1 MEAEAMSEA
10 GEATRTDLVA
20 RPSARED
27 RVARERKALG
37 DLTALVSRVNRAKPD
52 PEALDDLRRHFEAVP
67 ALSRVLC
74 DLHDRNTRMVIGS
87 IVADRAAVEALT
99 VSVRSLRDDLGYK
112 DATAL
117 ERPLIEHVA
126 LCWLRLQKAEM
137 VYSQAQSDE
146 MTLTLAGWHERRLTA
161 AHARYV
167 RASESL
173 ARVRRLAQP
182 HRQPLQVNIGG
193 QQVNVVGGATAA
205 AVNPASHLSEGL

>member
-1 MEAEAMSEA
+1 MSEPSEA

-27 RVARERKALG
+27 RAARERKAL
-37 DLTALVSRVNRAKPD
+37 DDVTALVSRVNGATPD
-52 PEALDDLRRHFEAVP
+52 PQALDDLRRHFEAVP

-126 LCWLRLQKAEM
+126 LCWLRLQKAELS
-137 VYSQAQSDE
+137 YSRI
-146 MTLTLAGWHERRLTA
+146 LAGEPSFAQVAYWERRLTMA
-161 AHARYV
+161 QTRYL

-182 HRQPLQVNIGG
+182 RRQPLQLNIGG
-193 QQVNVVGGATAA
+193 QQVNIAGGTAA
-205 AVNPASHLSEGL
+205 AAVSAAAHPSEES